1 MESKKRGKKKRKVGL
16 IGCGTIGSE
25 IAVAID
31 SSKVNA
37 ELVAVYDAYMERAYT
52 LVNRLNTKPMIADS
66 IDALL
71 ASDTELIVEAA
82 SQQAVKDYAKSIV
95 EHGKDIMLM
104 SVGALLDDMFYAE
117 LCELLERHGRT
128 LYLPTGA
135 IAGIDAIRSV
145 RHMLK
150 EVTLTTTK
158 HPRALMGAPFF
169 KEHRVNLNGLKK
181 ARVIYRGYARE
192 AVRLFPA
199 NVNVAAILS
208 IAGVGA
214 DKTKVRIVAD
224 PRARR
229 NIHEIHAK
237 GEFGEL
243 YFKVSNLPS
252 PSNPKTSYLAVLSAI
267 ECLSRACDGRV
278 SIGT

>member
-1 MESKKRGKKKRKVGL
+1 MKREKRRVGL
-16 IGCGTIGSE
+16 IGCGAIGSE

-31 SSKVNA
+31 SNRVNA
-37 ELVAVYDAYMERAYT
+37 ELVAVYDACRDRAYT
-52 LVNRLNTKPMIADS
+52 LVSRLNKKPMIVDS
-66 IDALL
+66 VEALL
-71 ASDTELIVEAA
+71 TSDTELIVEAA
-82 SQQAVKDYAKSIV
+82 SQQAVKDYARGIV
-95 EHGKDIMLM
+95 EDGNDIMLM
-104 SVGALLDDMFYAE
+104 SVGALLDDVFYAE
-117 LCELLERHGRT
+117 LCSLLERHGRR

-145 RHMLK
+145 KHMLE

-158 HPRALMGAPFF
+158 HPKALVGAPFF
-169 KEHRVNLNGLKK
+169 KEHKVDLNGLKK
-181 ARVIYRGYARE
+181 ARVIYNGYARE

-208 IAGVGA
+208 IAGIGA
-214 DKTKVRIVAD
+214 DKTKVKIVAD

-229 NIHEIHAK
+229 NIHEIHAR

-243 YFKVSNLPS
+243 YFKVSNVPS

-267 ECLSRACDGRV
+267 ECLSRACNGKV

>member
-1 MESKKRGKKKRKVGL
+1 MSISMNRKRRRVGL
-16 IGCGTIGSE
+16 IGCGAIGSE

-31 SSKVNA
+31 SSRVNA
-37 ELVAVYDAYMERAYT
+37 ELVAVYDVYRERADA
-52 LVNRLNTKPMIADS
+52 LANRLNTRPVIADN

-71 ASDTELIVEAA
+71 ASDAELIVEAA
-82 SQQAVKDYAKSIV
+82 SQQAVRDHAKSIV
-95 EHGKDIMLM
+95 EHKKDLMLM
-104 SVGALLDDMFYAE
+104 SVGALLDDAFYAE
-117 LCELLERHGRT
+117 LHSLLEMYGRR

-145 RHMLK
+145 KHMLK
-150 EVTLTTTK
+150 EVTITTTK

-169 KEHRVNLNGLKK
+169 KEHRVNLKGLKK
-181 ARVIYRGYARE
+181 AKVIYRGYARE

-208 IAGVGA
+208 LAGIGA
-214 DKTKVRIVAD
+214 DRTMVRIVVD
-224 PRARR
+224 PRAKR
-229 NIHEIHAK
+229 NIHEIHAR

-243 YFKVSNLPS
+243 YFKVSNIPS
-252 PSNPKTSYLAVLSAI
+252 PNNPKTSYLAVLSAI
-267 ECLSRACDGRV
+267 ECLGRACNDMI

>member
-1 MESKKRGKKKRKVGL
+1 MNRRKRRIGL
-16 IGCGTIGSE
+16 VGCGAIGSE

-31 SSKVNA
+31 SGRVNA
-37 ELVAVYDAYMERAYT
+37 ELVTVYDAYRERASA
-52 LVNRLNTKPMIADS
+52 LAGRLKSAPVVAES

-71 ASDTELIVEAA
+71 LASDVDLVVEAA
-82 SQQAVKDYAKSIV
+82 SQQAVRDYARSIL
-95 EHGKDIMLM
+95 EHGKDLMVM
-104 SVGALLDDMFYAE
+104 SVGALLDDALYAE
-117 LCELLERHGRT
+117 LCSLLERHGVR

-145 RHMLK
+145 RHLLK
-150 EVTLTTTK
+150 EVTITTTK
-158 HPRALMGAPFF
+158 HPRALEDAPFF
-169 KEHRVNLNGLKK
+169 REHRVNLKGLKRAK
-181 ARVIYRGYARE
+181 VIYRGNARE

-208 IAGVGA
+208 IAGIGA
-214 DKTKVRIVAD
+214 DRTMVRIVAD

-229 NIHEIHAK
+229 NIHEIDAR

-243 YFKVSNLPS
+243 HFSISNVPS
-252 PSNPKTSYLAVLSAI
+252 PGNPKTSYLAILSAI
-267 ECLSRACDGRV
+267 ECLRRACDGMV